1 MDNKCLKNEEK
12 TVSSSYPPR
21 SSNSRY
27 KSGKP
32 YKQGVPGLFFLLC
45 YYFATKR
52 NYSVSHRFIISL
64 NFSKQ
69 CLEDQITFLWGI
81 GITFPGAVSFGSG
94 AGPYGSPVLA
104 HAVSEVA
111 KPSVVPSS

>member
-1 MDNKCLKNEEK
+1 MNRKK
-12 TVSSSYPPR
+12 
-21 SSNSRY
+21 SSNSSH

-32 YKQGVPGLFFLLC
+32 YKQGVPGLFFLHC

-52 NYSVSHRFIISL
+52 SYSVSHRFIISL

-69 CLEDQITFLWGI
+69 CLEDQITFLRGI

-94 AGPYGSPVLA
+94 AGPYGSPVLV
-104 HAVSEVA
+104 HAASEVA

>member
-1 MDNKCLKNEEK
+1 MKN
-12 TVSSSYPPR
+12 TPSSS
-21 SSNSRY
+21 SSH

-32 YKQGVPGLFFLLC
+32 YKQGVPGLFFLHC

-52 NYSVSHRFIISL
+52 SYSVSHRFIISL

-69 CLEDQITFLWGI
+69 CLEDQITFLRGI

-94 AGPYGSPVLA
+94 AGPYGSPVLV
-104 HAVSEVA
+104 HAASEAA
-111 KPSVVPSS
+111 KLSNVPSS

>member
-1 MDNKCLKNEEK
+1 M
-12 TVSSSYPPR
+12 VVG

-94 AGPYGSPVLA
+94 AGPYGSSALVYA
-104 HAVSEVA
+104 ASEVA
-111 KPSVVPSS
+111 ELSAAPSS